1 MFFFHKESKSKI
13 FFFETGVGKGG
24 GTRVRNFFF
33 KENPIL
39 KKKSFLGGLRDGVG
53 GADGEG
59 V

>member
-39 KKKSFLGGLRDGVG
+39 KKNLFWEV
-53 GADGEG
+53 
-59 V
+59 